1 MNLSAAWEIQ
11 EVSKMN
17 FIVLEEEKLNAI
29 IDKIEA
35 VQKTLLQQ
43 ESMGSSQKQW
53 LTVKQA
59 ADYLNVTTRSIYNYK
74 DRGLIAF
81 SVSGGKLLFCREDL
95 QNYLME
101 RRIEAVRHING
112 R

>member
-1 MNLSAAWEIQ
+1 
-11 EVSKMN
+11 MN

-59 ADYLNVTTRSIYNYK
+59 ADYLNVTTRSLYNYK

-81 SVSGGKLLFCREDL
+81 SVSGGKLLFRKVDL
-95 QNYLME
+95 ERYLVE
-101 RRIEAVRHING
+101 HRVEALTHRNG
-112 R
+112 RM